1 MILEYYTYTSGEV
14 VNKAFNALATFF
26 RTNTFGDYL
35 QMCMMLGLITSLF
48 IFMLSR
54 NPKDLIKWM
63 VVFFAVPLFLI
74 NMKADMLII
83 DKTQPGKAYKVDNV
97 PYLVAVPT
105 YFFSS
110 IMVGMAEGVEGIFT
124 TSDDERYG
132 RTGMLFGSELYQL
145 SRQSRINELALQKLW
160 RDYFHNCMIGD
171 VRINGKYTWDE
182 LFTAPD
188 IFAFLDGVRQSPL
201 RALYLDEGGGR
212 STYKRCE
219 EAYPII
225 KQRFDDAA
233 NKNMSLLAH
242 QLLGKDADRY
252 KPQVVQSLTR
262 SYDKF
267 FRMSTSAS
275 STIKQNMLMN
285 ELRYNLDSLDPT
297 QAALNYAY
305 TTNKLQTTSMWAS
318 LGLMAREYLPMLHTM
333 MFMLFACLGF
343 FVAGAA
349 VIPGLTMMVLKNYFG
364 TFAFLATWPA
374 LFAIINGFQLWGLES
389 LSTDVS
395 GKFGGLVLSNANA
408 ADELHSRFAWI
419 TGILMIGV
427 PMIAKGILKGGQE
440 VMSSMNYQLSS
451 MINSTN
457 ARASAAAST
466 GNLDF
471 GSMQIDNHSMNNTH
485 ANKFDTNTL
494 ANQGHSYTQN
504 PDGSVT
510 TQHGDGRTTYDSSQ
524 TTSRGNISANTQSM
538 LQESVANARNQT
550 QQNLEQTSTQLSQTI
565 QGGAALSDRWHDSV
579 SKNLAYGE
587 GNTSGFNTQ
596 VSQGMNDMQTAVDSV
611 IQQTGWTKD
620 QSKAYLQSVYGG
632 FEGGLGTGK
641 GTGKGASPFN
651 LGVSGGV
658 KWSDDERTAYSNMN
672 AEQKQQLEQATQQY
686 TEGANAVTSA
696 GTQVDNKDTRT
707 SVEQFA
713 HDFAINASNTKS
725 LGASVMQSQSDLNA
739 LSNTQTRLDSG
750 SASFTANAIQGFQNY
765 LENTVPHKPDVQ
777 RLMTAYQP
785 EDIAEAKEQWQYYT
799 RTEEFTTMAGLDGD
813 TAKIVA
819 TMEKAHE
826 TTTPTQQPE
835 LTPEQNNTME
845 KGWASTVDT
854 VAHTRTEMLHTKG
867 TGGLF
872 NQARFDGVTDDV
884 KLQQEEAQ
892 KPIIKPEPMI
902 ELTVKSQVEK
912 EITRP
917 ERTEYVTSDQ
927 AYPAV
932 PRYTQN
938 SKE

>member
-26 RTNTFGDYL
+26 KTNTFGDYL

-110 IMVGMAEGVEGIFT
+110 IMVGMAEGVEAIFT

-145 SRQSRINELALQKLW
+145 SRQSSVREIGLKKLW
-160 RDYFHNCMIGD
+160 SDYFQNCMIGD
-171 VRINGKYTWDE
+171 VRINHKYTWDE
-182 LFTAPD
+182 LFAAPN
-188 IFAFLDGVRQSPL
+188 IFTFLDGIKQSPL
-201 RALYLDEGGGR
+201 RALYLDEGGGKI
-212 STYKRCE
+212 SYKLCE
-219 EAYPII
+219 EAYPIV
-225 KQRFDDAA
+225 KQRFDAA
-233 NKNMSLLAH
+233 SNENVTLLAH
-242 QLLGKDADRY
+242 HLLGKEANRY
-252 KPQVVQSLTR
+252 KPQIVQSLQR
-262 SYDKF
+262 SYNKF
-267 FRMSTSAS
+267 FSISTSAS
-275 STIKQNMLMN
+275 NTIKQNMLMN

-333 MFMLFACLGF
+333 LFMLFACLGF

-349 VIPGLTMMVLKNYFG
+349 VIPGLTLMVLKNYLG

-408 ADELHSRFAWI
+408 ADELHSRFAWM

-427 PMIAKGILKGGQE
+427 PLIAGGILKGGQS

-494 ANQGHSYTQN
+494 TNQGHRYTQN
-504 PDGSVT
+504 QDGSVT
-510 TQHGDGRTTYDSSQ
+510 TQHGDGRTTYDSTQ
-524 TTSRGNISANTQSM
+524 MVSRGNISTNTSAM
-538 LQESVANARNQT
+538 LQESVANARSQT
-550 QQNLEQTSTQLSQTI
+550 EQNLAQTSTQLGQTI
-565 QGGAALSDRWHDSV
+565 QAGAALNDRWHDSV
-579 SKNLAYGE
+579 GKNLNYGE
-587 GNTSGFNTQ
+587 GSTTGFNTQ
-596 VSQGMNDMQTAVDSV
+596 VSQGMNK
-611 IQQTGWTKD
+611 IQSAIDNVSKLTGWTTD
-620 QSKAYLQSVYGG
+620 QSRAYLQSAYAGVDVSVGG
-632 FEGGLGTGK
+632 KLGPLGGS
-641 GTGKGASPFN
+641 AN
-651 LGVSGGV
+651 AGV
-658 KWSDDERTAYSNMN
+658 KWSDEERTAYSNMSS
-672 AEQKQQLEQATQQY
+672 EQKQQLEQATKQY
-686 TEGANAVTSA
+686 TEGANAVTTA

-707 SVEQFA
+707 SIEQFA

-739 LSNTQTRLDSG
+739 LSNTQTRLESG
-750 SASFTANAIQGFQNY
+750 GGSFTANANGAFQSY
-765 LENTVPHKPDVQ
+765 LERHTTPEDVQ
-777 RLMTAYQP
+777 RLMTAHKP
-785 EDIAEAKEQWQYYT
+785 EDIAEAKERWQKFT
-799 RTEEFTTMAGLDGD
+799 RTEEFATMAGLDGD
-813 TAKIVA
+813 SARVVAKMNQDHQA
-819 TMEKAHE
+819 
-826 TTTPTQQPE
+826 TTPTMPPS
-835 LTPEQNNTME
+835 LTPEQSKTME
-845 KGWASTVDT
+845 NEWEKTQGAVD
-854 VAHTRTEMLHTKG
+854 ATRTAVMHNKG

-872 NQARFDGVTDDV
+872 NQDRFDGVTDDA
-884 KLQQEEAQ
+884 KQQQSQAQ
-892 KPIIKPEPMI
+892 QSIAKPEPII
-902 ELTVKSQVEK
+902 ELTIKPQVEAK
-912 EITRP
+912 VTKP

-927 AYPAV
+927 AYPAA
-932 PRYTQN
+932 PKYTQN
-938 SKE
+938 PNQ

>member
-26 RTNTFGDYL
+26 KTNTFGDYL

-110 IMVGMAEGVEGIFT
+110 IMVGMAEGVEAIFT

-145 SRQSRINELALQKLW
+145 SRQSKVNELELQKLW
-160 RDYFHNCMIGD
+160 RDYFNNCMIGD
-171 VRINGKYTWDE
+171 VRINHKYTWDD
-182 LFTAPD
+182 LFKAPD
-188 IFAFLDGVRQSPL
+188 IFVFLDGIKQSPL
-201 RALYLDEGGGR
+201 RALYLDEGGGK
-212 STYKRCE
+212 SSYKLCE

-225 KQRFDDAA
+225 KQRFSDAA
-233 NKNMSLLAH
+233 DKNMSLLAH
-242 QLLGKDADRY
+242 HLLGKEGDRY
-252 KPQVVQSLTR
+252 KPQVVQSLQR
-262 SYDKF
+262 SYNKF
-267 FRMSTSAS
+267 FSISTSAS
-275 STIKQNMLMN
+275 NTIKQNMLMN
-285 ELRYNLDSLDPT
+285 EIRYNLDSLDPT

-333 MFMLFACLGF
+333 LFMLFACLGF

-349 VIPGLTMMVLKNYFG
+349 VIPGLTLMVLKNYLG

-408 ADELHSRFAWI
+408 ADELHSRFAWM

-427 PMIAKGILKGGQE
+427 PLIAGGILKGGQS

-494 ANQGHSYTQN
+494 TNQGHSYTQN
-504 PDGSVT
+504 QDGSVT
-510 TQHGDGRTTYDSSQ
+510 TQHGDGRTTYDSTQ
-524 TTSRGNISANTQSM
+524 TTSRGNVSANTSSM
-538 LQESVANARNQT
+538 LQESVANARSQT
-550 QQNLEQTSTQLSQTI
+550 EQNLAQTSTQLGQTI
-565 QGGAALSDRWHDSV
+565 QAGAALSDRWHDSV
-579 SKNLAYGE
+579 GKNLNYGE
-587 GNTSGFNTQ
+587 GSSTGFNTQ
-596 VSQGMNDMQTAVDSV
+596 VSQGMSNMQSAIDNVSK
-611 IQQTGWTKD
+611 QTGWTKD
-620 QSKAYLQSVYGG
+620 QSQAYLQSAYAGVDVGVG
-632 FEGGLGTGK
+632 SGK
-641 GTGKGASPFN
+641 SILPFSASAN
-651 LGVSGGV
+651 AGV
-658 KWSDDERTAYSNMN
+658 KWSDEERTAYSNMSN
-672 AEQKQQLEQATQQY
+672 EQKQQLEQATKQY
-686 TEGANAVTSA
+686 TEGANAVTTA

-739 LSNTQTRLDSG
+739 LSNTQTRLESG
-750 SASFTANAIQGFQNY
+750 GASFTTNAIQGFQNY
-765 LENTVPHKPDVQ
+765 LEQTIDNPKDIQ
-777 RLMTAYQP
+777 RIMTAYQP
-785 EDIAEAKEQWQYYT
+785 EDIAEAKERWQKFT
-799 RTEEFTTMAGLDGD
+799 RTEEFATMAGLDGD
-813 TAKIVA
+813 SARVVAK
-819 TMEKAHE
+819 MNQDYQ
-826 TTTPTQQPE
+826 TTTPTTPPQ
-835 LTPEQNNTME
+835 LTPEQSKTME
-845 KGWASTVDT
+845 NEWDKTQGAVD
-854 VAHTRTEMLHTKG
+854 ATRTAVMHNKG

-872 NQARFDGVTDDV
+872 NQDRFDGVTDNAR
-884 KLQQEEAQ
+884 QQQSDAQ
-892 KPIIKPEPMI
+892 QSIAKPEPI
-902 ELTVKSQVEK
+902 IALTIKPQVEAEVTK
-912 EITRP
+912 P

-927 AYPAV
+927 SYPAA

-938 SKE
+938 PNQ

>member
-225 KQRFDDAA
+225 KQRFEDAA

-538 LQESVANARNQT
+538 LQESVANARSKT
-550 QQNLEQTSTQLSQTI
+550 QQNLEQTSTQLGQTI

-579 SKNLAYGE
+579 GKNLAYGE
-587 GNTSGFNTQ
+587 GSTSGFNTQ
-596 VSQGMNDMQTAVDSV
+596 VSEGMNDMQTAVNSV
-611 IQQTGWTKD
+611 SQQTGWTKD
-620 QSKAYLQSVYGG
+620 QSQAYLQSAHGG
-632 FEGGLGTGK
+632 FEGGV

-651 LGVSGGV
+651 LGASGGV
-658 KWSDDERTAYSNMN
+658 KWSDDERTAYSKMN
-672 AEQKQQLEQATQQY
+672 TEQKQQLEQATQQY

-739 LSNTQTRLDSG
+739 LSNTQTRLNSG

-777 RLMTAYQP
+777 RLMTAHQP
-785 EDIAEAKEQWQYYT
+785 EDIADAKKSWQEYT

-845 KGWASTVDT
+845 KGWASTIDT

-892 KPIIKPEPMI
+892 KPIIKPEP
-902 ELTVKSQVEK
+902 
-912 EITRP
+912 
-917 ERTEYVTSDQ
+917 
-927 AYPAV
+927 
-932 PRYTQN
+932 
-938 SKE
+938 

>member
-54 NPKDLIKWM
+54 NPKDIIKWM

-83 DKTQPGKAYKVDNV
+83 DKTQPGKVYKVDNV

-110 IMVGMAEGVEGIFT
+110 IMVGMAEGVEAIFT

-145 SRQSRINELALQKLW
+145 SRQSSVREIGLKKLW
-160 RDYFHNCMIGD
+160 SDYFHNCMIGD

-182 LFTAPD
+182 LFAAPD
-188 IFAFLDGVRQSPL
+188 IFTFLDGIKQSPL

-212 STYKRCE
+212 SSYKLCE
-219 EAYPII
+219 EAYPIV
-225 KQRFDDAA
+225 KQRFNTAA
-233 NKNMSLLAH
+233 NENVTLLAH
-242 QLLGKDADRY
+242 HLLGKEANRY
-252 KPQVVQSLTR
+252 KPQIVQSLKR
-262 SYDKF
+262 SYNKF
-267 FRMSTSAS
+267 FAISTSAS
-275 STIKQNMLMN
+275 NTIKQNMLMN

-333 MFMLFACLGF
+333 LFMLFACLGF

-408 ADELHSRFAWI
+408 ADELHSRFAWM

-427 PMIAKGILKGGQE
+427 PLIAGGILKGGQS

-471 GSMQIDNHSMNNTH
+471 GSMQIDNHNMSNTH

-494 ANQGHSYTQN
+494 TNQGHSYTQN
-504 PDGSVT
+504 QDGSVT
-510 TQHGDGRTTYDSSQ
+510 TQHADGRTTYDSTQ
-524 TTSRGNISANTQSM
+524 TVSRGNISTNTSAM
-538 LQESVANARNQT
+538 LQESVANARTQTEQNLT
-550 QQNLEQTSTQLSQTI
+550 QQSTQLGQSI
-565 QGGAALSDRWHDSV
+565 QAGASLSDRWHDSV
-579 SKNLAYGE
+579 GKNLSYGE
-587 GNTSGFNTQ
+587 GSSSGFNTQ
-596 VSQGMNDMQTAVDSV
+596 VSQGMSNMQSAIDNVSK
-611 IQQTGWTKD
+611 QTGWTKD
-620 QSKAYLQSVYGG
+620 QSQAYLQSAYAGVDVSVGG
-632 FEGGLGTGK
+632 KLGPLGGS
-641 GTGKGASPFN
+641 AN
-651 LGVSGGV
+651 AGV
-658 KWSDDERTAYSNMN
+658 KWSDEERTAYSNMSS
-672 AEQKQQLEQATQQY
+672 EQKQQLEQATKQY
-686 TEGANAVTSA
+686 TDGANAITNA

-707 SVEQFA
+707 SIEQFA

-739 LSNTQTRLDSG
+739 LSNTQTRLESG
-750 SASFTANAIQGFQNY
+750 GGSFTANANGAFQNY
-765 LENTVPHKPDVQ
+765 LEKDIRLKQPEIQ
-777 RLMTAYQP
+777 RLMTAHKP
-785 EDIAEAKEQWQYYT
+785 EDIAEAKERWQKFT
-799 RTEEFTTMAGLDGD
+799 RTEAFAQMAGLDGD
-813 TAKIVA
+813 TARIVGKMNQEHQA
-819 TMEKAHE
+819 STPTGQPNLTPGQNKTMEE
-826 TTTPTQQPE
+826 GWDNTQDSIAQ
-835 LTPEQNNTME
+835 
-845 KGWASTVDT
+845 
-854 VAHTRTEMLHTKG
+854 TRTDVLHNKG

-872 NQARFDGVTDDV
+872 NEDRFDGVTDNV
-884 KLQQEEAQ
+884 KYQQSQAQ
-892 KPIIKPEPMI
+892 KSISKPEPIIEMTIKPE
-902 ELTVKSQVEK
+902 VES
-912 EITRP
+912 EVTRP

-927 AYPAV
+927 SYPAA

-938 SKE
+938 PNK

>member
-524 TTSRGNISANTQSM
+524 ITSRGNISANTQSM
-538 LQESVANARNQT
+538 LQESVANARSQT
-550 QQNLEQTSTQLSQTI
+550 QQNLAQTSTQLAQTL

-579 SKNLAYGE
+579 GKNLAYGE
-587 GNTSGFNTQ
+587 GSTSGFNTQ

-611 IQQTGWTKD
+611 IQQTGWTID

-641 GTGKGASPFN
+641 GASPFN
-651 LGVSGGV
+651 LGASGGV

-725 LGASVMQSQSDLNA
+725 LGVSAMQSQSDLNA
-739 LSNTQTRLDSG
+739 LSNTQTRLNSG

-765 LENTVPHKPDVQ
+765 LEKDIGLNQPDVQ

-785 EDIAEAKEQWQYYT
+785 EDIAEAKEQWQDYT

-854 VAHTRTEMLHTKG
+854 VA
-867 TGGLF
+867 
-872 NQARFDGVTDDV
+872 
-884 KLQQEEAQ
+884 
-892 KPIIKPEPMI
+892 
-902 ELTVKSQVEK
+902 
-912 EITRP
+912 
-917 ERTEYVTSDQ
+917 
-927 AYPAV
+927 
-932 PRYTQN
+932 
-938 SKE
+938 

>member
-1 MILEYYTYTSGEV
+1 
-14 VNKAFNALATFF
+14 
-26 RTNTFGDYL
+26 
-35 QMCMMLGLITSLF
+35 
-48 IFMLSR
+48 
-54 NPKDLIKWM
+54 
-63 VVFFAVPLFLI
+63 
-74 NMKADMLII
+74 
-83 DKTQPGKAYKVDNV
+83 
-97 PYLVAVPT
+97 
-105 YFFSS
+105 
-110 IMVGMAEGVEGIFT
+110 
-124 TSDDERYG
+124 
-132 RTGMLFGSELYQL
+132 
-145 SRQSRINELALQKLW
+145 
-160 RDYFHNCMIGD
+160 MIGD

-550 QQNLEQTSTQLSQTI
+550 QQNLEQTSTQLSQTL

-620 QSKAYLQSVYGG
+620 QSQAYLQSVYGG
-632 FEGGLGTGK
+632 FEGGV

-651 LGVSGGV
+651 LGASGGV
-658 KWSDDERTAYSNMN
+658 KWSDDERTAYSKMN
-672 AEQKQQLEQATQQY
+672 TEQKQQLEQATQQY

-725 LGASVMQSQSDLNA
+725 LGVSAMQSQSDLDA

-750 SASFTANAIQGFQNY
+750 SASFTANSIQGFQNY
-765 LENTVPHKPDVQ
+765 LERQAKPEDVQ

-799 RTEEFTTMAGLDGD
+799 RTEAFATMAGLDGD

-872 NQARFDGVTDDV
+872 NQERFDGVTDDV

>member
-550 QQNLEQTSTQLSQTI
+550 QQNLEQTSTQLSQTL

-579 SKNLAYGE
+579 GKNLAYGE
-587 GNTSGFNTQ
+587 GSTSGFNTQ

-620 QSKAYLQSVYGG
+620 QSQAYLQSVYGG
-632 FEGGLGTGK
+632 FEGGV

-651 LGVSGGV
+651 LGASGGV
-658 KWSDDERTAYSNMN
+658 KWSDDERTAYSKMN
-672 AEQKQQLEQATQQY
+672 TEQKQQLEQATQQY

-725 LGASVMQSQSDLNA
+725 LGVSAMQSQSDLNA

-765 LENTVPHKPDVQ
+765 LEKDIGLNQPDVQ

-785 EDIAEAKEQWQYYT
+785 EDIADAKKSWQEYT

>member
-1 MILEYYTYTSGEV
+1 
-14 VNKAFNALATFF
+14 
-26 RTNTFGDYL
+26 
-35 QMCMMLGLITSLF
+35 
-48 IFMLSR
+48 
-54 NPKDLIKWM
+54 
-63 VVFFAVPLFLI
+63 
-74 NMKADMLII
+74 
-83 DKTQPGKAYKVDNV
+83 
-97 PYLVAVPT
+97 
-105 YFFSS
+105 
-110 IMVGMAEGVEGIFT
+110 
-124 TSDDERYG
+124 
-132 RTGMLFGSELYQL
+132 
-145 SRQSRINELALQKLW
+145 
-160 RDYFHNCMIGD
+160 MIGD

-550 QQNLEQTSTQLSQTI
+550 QQNLAQTSTQLAQTL

-579 SKNLAYGE
+579 GKNLAYGE
-587 GNTSGFNTQ
+587 GSTSGFNTQ
-596 VSQGMNDMQTAVDSV
+596 VSEGMNDMQTAVDSV

-632 FEGGLGTGK
+632 FEGGV

-651 LGVSGGV
+651 LGASGGV
-658 KWSDDERTAYSNMN
+658 KWSDDERTAYSKMN
-672 AEQKQQLEQATQQY
+672 TEQKQQLEQATQQY

-725 LGASVMQSQSDLNA
+725 LGVSAMQSQSDLNA
-739 LSNTQTRLDSG
+739 LSNTQTRLNSG

-765 LENTVPHKPDVQ
+765 LENTVPHKSDVQ

-785 EDIAEAKEQWQYYT
+785 EDIAEAKEQWQDYT

-826 TTTPTQQPE
+826 TSTPTQQPE

-854 VAHTRTEMLHTKG
+854 VAAARTAMLHNNE

>member
-26 RTNTFGDYL
+26 KTNTFGDYL

-110 IMVGMAEGVEGIFT
+110 IMVGMAEGVEAIFT

-145 SRQSRINELALQKLW
+145 SRQSKVNELELQKLW
-160 RDYFHNCMIGD
+160 RDYFNNCMIGD
-171 VRINGKYTWDE
+171 VRINHKYTWDD
-182 LFTAPD
+182 LFKAPD
-188 IFAFLDGVRQSPL
+188 IFVFLDGIKQSPL
-201 RALYLDEGGGR
+201 RALYLDEGGGK
-212 STYKRCE
+212 SSYKLCE

-225 KQRFDDAA
+225 KQRFSDAA
-233 NKNMSLLAH
+233 DKNMSLLAH
-242 QLLGKDADRY
+242 HLLGKEGDRY
-252 KPQVVQSLTR
+252 KPQVVQSLQR
-262 SYDKF
+262 SYNKF
-267 FRMSTSAS
+267 FSISTSAS
-275 STIKQNMLMN
+275 NTIKQNMLMN
-285 ELRYNLDSLDPT
+285 EIRYNLDSLDPT

-333 MFMLFACLGF
+333 LFMLFACLGF

-349 VIPGLTMMVLKNYFG
+349 VIPGLTLMVLKNYLG

-408 ADELHSRFAWI
+408 ADELHSRFAWM

-427 PMIAKGILKGGQE
+427 PLIAGGILKGGQS

-494 ANQGHSYTQN
+494 TNQGHSYTQN
-504 PDGSVT
+504 QDGSVT
-510 TQHGDGRTTYDSSQ
+510 TQHGDGRTTYDSTQ
-524 TTSRGNISANTQSM
+524 TTSRGNVSANTSSM
-538 LQESVANARNQT
+538 LQESVANARSQT
-550 QQNLEQTSTQLSQTI
+550 EQNLAQTSTQLGQTI
-565 QGGAALSDRWHDSV
+565 QAGAALSDRWHDSV
-579 SKNLAYGE
+579 GKNLNYGE
-587 GNTSGFNTQ
+587 GSSTGFNTQ
-596 VSQGMNDMQTAVDSV
+596 VSQGMSNMQSAIENV
-611 IQQTGWTKD
+611 IKQTGWTKD
-620 QSKAYLQSVYGG
+620 QSQAYLQSAYAGVDVGVG
-632 FEGGLGTGK
+632 SGK
-641 GTGKGASPFN
+641 SILPFSASAN
-651 LGVSGGV
+651 AGV
-658 KWSDDERTAYSNMN
+658 KWSDEERTAYSNMSS
-672 AEQKQQLEQATQQY
+672 EQKQQLEQATKQY
-686 TEGANAVTSA
+686 TEGANAVTTA
-696 GTQVDNKDTRT
+696 GTHVDNKDTRT

-739 LSNTQTRLDSG
+739 LSNTQTRLESG
-750 SASFTANAIQGFQNY
+750 GASFTTNAIQGFQNY
-765 LENTVPHKPDVQ
+765 LERNIKDPEEVQ

-785 EDIAEAKEQWQYYT
+785 EDITEAKERWQKFT
-799 RTEEFTTMAGLDGD
+799 RTEEFATMAGLDGD
-813 TAKIVA
+813 SARVVAKMNQDYQA
-819 TMEKAHE
+819 
-826 TTTPTQQPE
+826 TTPTTPPQ
-835 LTPEQNNTME
+835 LTPEQSKTME
-845 KGWASTVDT
+845 NEWDKTQGAVD
-854 VAHTRTEMLHTKG
+854 ATRSAVMHNKG

-872 NQARFDGVTDDV
+872 NQDRFDGVTDNAR
-884 KLQQEEAQ
+884 QQQSDAQ
-892 KPIIKPEPMI
+892 QSIIKPEPI
-902 ELTVKSQVEK
+902 IALTIKSQVEAEVTK
-912 EITRP
+912 P

-927 AYPAV
+927 AYPAA
-932 PRYTQN
+932 PKYTQN
-938 SKE
+938 PNQ

>member
-524 TTSRGNISANTQSM
+524 ITSRGNISANTQSM
-538 LQESVANARNQT
+538 LQESVANARSQT
-550 QQNLEQTSTQLSQTI
+550 QQNLAQTSTQLAQTL

-579 SKNLAYGE
+579 GKNLAYGE
-587 GNTSGFNTQ
+587 GSTSGFNTQ

-641 GTGKGASPFN
+641 GASQFN
-651 LGVSGGV
+651 LGASGGV

-739 LSNTQTRLDSG
+739 LSNTQTRLNSG

-854 VAHTRTEMLHTKG
+854 VAAARTAMLHNNE

-872 NQARFDGVTDDV
+872 NQARFDGVTDEV

-892 KPIIKPEPMI
+892 KPILKPEPMI
-902 ELTVKSQVEK
+902 EMTVKSQVEK

>member
-26 RTNTFGDYL
+26 KTNTFGDYL

-110 IMVGMAEGVEGIFT
+110 IMVGMAEGVEAIFT

-145 SRQSRINELALQKLW
+145 SRQSSVREIGLKKLW
-160 RDYFHNCMIGD
+160 SDYFQNCMIGD
-171 VRINGKYTWDE
+171 VRINHKYTWDE
-182 LFTAPD
+182 LFAAPN
-188 IFAFLDGVRQSPL
+188 IFTFLDGIKQSPL
-201 RALYLDEGGGR
+201 RALYLDEGGGKI
-212 STYKRCE
+212 SYKLCE
-219 EAYPII
+219 EAYPIV
-225 KQRFDDAA
+225 KQRFDAA
-233 NKNMSLLAH
+233 SNENVTLLAH
-242 QLLGKDADRY
+242 HLLGKEANRY
-252 KPQVVQSLTR
+252 KPQIVQSLQR
-262 SYDKF
+262 SYNKF
-267 FRMSTSAS
+267 FSISTSAS
-275 STIKQNMLMN
+275 NTIKQNMLMN

-333 MFMLFACLGF
+333 LFMLFACLGF

-349 VIPGLTMMVLKNYFG
+349 VIPGLTLMVLKNYLG

-408 ADELHSRFAWI
+408 ADELHSRFAWM

-427 PMIAKGILKGGQE
+427 PLIAGGILKGGQS

-494 ANQGHSYTQN
+494 TNQGHRYTQN
-504 PDGSVT
+504 QDGSVT
-510 TQHGDGRTTYDSSQ
+510 TQHGDGRTTYDSTQ
-524 TTSRGNISANTQSM
+524 TTSRGNVSANTSSM
-538 LQESVANARNQT
+538 LQESVANARIQT
-550 QQNLEQTSTQLSQTI
+550 EQNLAQTSTQLGQTI
-565 QGGAALSDRWHDSV
+565 QAGAALNDRWHDSV
-579 SKNLAYGE
+579 GKNLSYGE
-587 GNTSGFNTQ
+587 GSTTGFNTQ
-596 VSQGMNDMQTAVDSV
+596 VSQGMSNMQSAIDNVSK
-611 IQQTGWTKD
+611 QTGWTKD
-620 QSKAYLQSVYGG
+620 QSQAYLQSAYAGVDVSVGG
-632 FEGGLGTGK
+632 KLGPLGGS
-641 GTGKGASPFN
+641 AN
-651 LGVSGGV
+651 AGV
-658 KWSDDERTAYSNMN
+658 KWSDEERTAYSNMSS
-672 AEQKQQLEQATQQY
+672 EQKQQLEQATKQY
-686 TEGANAVTSA
+686 TEGANAVTTA

-739 LSNTQTRLDSG
+739 LSNTQTRLESG
-750 SASFTANAIQGFQNY
+750 GGSFTANANGAFQSY
-765 LENTVPHKPDVQ
+765 LERHTTPEDVQ
-777 RLMTAYQP
+777 RLMTAHKP
-785 EDIAEAKEQWQYYT
+785 EDIAEAKERWQKFT
-799 RTEEFTTMAGLDGD
+799 RTEEFATMAGLDGD
-813 TAKIVA
+813 SARVVAKMNQDHQA
-819 TMEKAHE
+819 
-826 TTTPTQQPE
+826 TTPTMPPS
-835 LTPEQNNTME
+835 LTPEQSKTME
-845 KGWASTVDT
+845 NEWEKTQGAVD
-854 VAHTRTEMLHTKG
+854 ATRTAVMHNKG

-872 NQARFDGVTDDV
+872 NQDRFDGVTDDA
-884 KLQQEEAQ
+884 KQQQSQAQ
-892 KPIIKPEPMI
+892 QSIAKPEPII
-902 ELTVKSQVEK
+902 ELTIKPQVEAK
-912 EITRP
+912 VTKP

-927 AYPAV
+927 AYPAA
-932 PRYTQN
+932 PKYTQN
-938 SKE
+938 PNQ